1 MRTWG
6 LVPFGIGASKSD
18 GLSPACY
25 RPLAEIVSLV
35 LPTGERLTATVTWGG
50 VQNAGGSGTRPYK
63 GAGIGGPPS
72 EPP

>member
-35 LPTGERLTATVTWGG
+35 LPTGERLTAAVTWGG
-50 VQNAGGSGTRPYK
+50 DMRADEIRPSIGDSLR
-63 GAGIGGPPS
+63 GARRV
-72 EPP
+72 